1 LLPLPAKHRHRS
13 SPWPIPANS
22 ISNGSAMNK
31 CSLPAV
37 FMVDAEI
44 ICVDQGQDRI
54 SLILSG
60 KKRDLSADL
69 NGKSTAAHAD
79 GATSPNVKDAI
90 ERIEFVEQRKRE
102 IEDTIEK
109 LQQLYLTLSE

>member
-1 LLPLPAKHRHRS
+1 MRNS
-13 SPWPIPANS
+13 SF
-22 ISNGSAMNK
+22 
-31 CSLPAV
+31 PAV

-44 ICVDQGQDRI
+44 ICIDQGQDRI

-60 KKRDLSADL
+60 TKRGLNADRQGNSFADRVGSADDLS
-69 NGKSTAAHAD
+69 
-79 GATSPNVKDAI
+79 VKDAI